1 MDKGIFI
8 ILDGLGDNLIKELRY
23 KTPLEDAKK
32 PNIDKLVRY
41 SECGLLYIKERGHVP
56 KCIESNLSLLGYDFK
71 YNELIFKALIYKEL
85 KENQFLVEI
94 ESKEEPKIKDIY
106 DIIKYK
112 DNDYILIFDNYD
124 KEIIEKLKKYKI
136 KNKTIYKDL
145 NKKDLFEKKYKV
157 KALYLSS
164 SPIHLSIAK
173 YLKIDYEKPLGTTGK
188 SDENLFSFSEYAIAN
203 RNKYDIIFIHIRA
216 PDILS
221 HLKNPFKKKKI
232 IEEIDE
238 YLIKRIKEYFDAILI
253 TGDHS
258 TSSIKGRH
266 ISDPVPVMIYSKYSR
281 YGFVKNFSE
290 RKCIKGTLGLLNS
303 KDIIK
308 IFIDRLK

>member
-1 MDKGIFI
+1 MDKGVFI

-23 KTPLEDAKK
+23 KTPLEDAEK
-32 PNIDKLVRY
+32 PNIDKLARY
-41 SECGLLYIKERGHVP
+41 SECGLLYTKERGHVP
-56 KCIESNLSLLGYDFK
+56 RCIESNLSLLGYDIK
-71 YNELIFKALIYKEL
+71 YNEIIFKALIYKEL
-85 KENQFLVEI
+85 KENQFLIEI
-94 ESKEEPKIKDIY
+94 ESKEEPKIEGEY

-136 KNKTIYKDL
+136 KNKAIYKGL
-145 NKKDLFEKKYKV
+145 NKKYLFESKYKV

-188 SDENLFSFSEYAIAN
+188 SNENLFSFSEYAIAN

-221 HLKNPFKKKKI
+221 HLKNPFRKKKI

-238 YLIKRIKEYFDAILI
+238 YLVKRIKEYFDAILI

-290 RKCIKGTLGLLNS
+290 RKCVKGTLGILNS

>member
-1 MDKGIFI
+1 MDKGVFI

-23 KTPLEDAKK
+23 KTPLEDAEK
-32 PNIDKLVRY
+32 PNIDKLARY
-41 SECGLLYIKERGHVP
+41 SECGLLYTKERGHVP
-56 KCIESNLSLLGYDFK
+56 KCIEANLSLLGYDFK
-71 YNELIFKALIYKEL
+71 YNEIIFKSLIYKEL
-85 KENQFLVEI
+85 KENQFLIEI
-94 ESKEEPKIKDIY
+94 ESKEEPKIEGEY
-106 DIIKYK
+106 YIIKYK

-124 KEIIEKLKKYKI
+124 KEIIEKLKKYEI
-136 KNKTIYKDL
+136 KNKTIYKGL
-145 NKKDLFEKKYKV
+145 NKKDLFENKYKV

-164 SPIHLSIAK
+164 SLIHLSIAK
-173 YLKIDYEKPLGTTGK
+173 YLKIDHEKPLGTTGK
-188 SDENLFSFSEYAIAN
+188 SNENLFSFSEYAIAN

-221 HLKNPFKKKKI
+221 HLKNPFRKKKI
-232 IEEIDE
+232 IEEIDK
-238 YLIKRIKEYFDAILI
+238 YLVKRIKEYFDVILI

-266 ISDPVPVMIYSKYSR
+266 ISDPVPVMVYSKYSR

-290 RKCIKGTLGLLNS
+290 RKCVKGTLGILNS

>member
-8 ILDGLGDNLIKELRY
+8 ILDGLGDNLIKELRH

-32 PNIDKLVRY
+32 QNIDRLVRY
-41 SECGLLYIKERGHVP
+41 SECGLLYIKERGHIS

-71 YNELIFKALIYKEL
+71 YNELIFKALVYKEL

-94 ESKEEPKIKDIY
+94 ESREYPKIEDIY

-112 DNDYILIFDNYD
+112 DNNYILIFDNYN
-124 KEIIEKLKKYKI
+124 KETIEKLKKYKI
-136 KNKTIYKDL
+136 KNKTIYKGL
-145 NKKDLFEKKYKV
+145 NKKDLFENKYKV

-173 YLKIDYEKPLGTTGK
+173 YLKIDYEKPFGTTGK
-188 SDENLFSFSEYAIAN
+188 INENLFSFSEYAIAN

-216 PDILS
+216 LDILS
-221 HLKNPFKKKKI
+221 HLKEPFKKKKV

-238 YLIKRIKEYFDAILI
+238 YLVKRIKEHFDSILI

-290 RKCIKGTLGLLNS
+290 RKCIKGTLGILNS

>member
-32 PNIDKLVRY
+32 QNIDKLVRY
-41 SECGLLYIKERGHVP
+41 SECGLLYTKERGHVP

-71 YNELIFKALIYKEL
+71 YNEIIFKALIYKEL
-85 KENQFLVEI
+85 KENQFLIEI
-94 ESKEEPKIKDIY
+94 ESKEEPKIDDVY

-124 KEIIEKLKKYKI
+124 KEIIEKLRKYKI

-145 NKKDLFEKKYKV
+145 NKKDFFENKYKV

-188 SDENLFSFSEYAIAN
+188 VDENLFSFSEYAIAN

-221 HLKNPFKKKKI
+221 HLKKPFKKKKV

-290 RKCIKGTLGLLNS
+290 RKCIKGTLGILNS

>member
-23 KTPLEDAKK
+23 KTPLEDAEKL
-32 PNIDKLVRY
+32 NIDKLVRY
-41 SECGLLYIKERGHVP
+41 SECGLLYTKERGHVP

-71 YNELIFKALIYKEL
+71 YNEIIFKALIYKEL
-85 KENQFLVEI
+85 KENQFLIEI
-94 ESKEEPKIKDIY
+94 ESKEEPKIKEEY

-136 KNKTIYKDL
+136 KNKTIYKNL
-145 NKKDLFEKKYKV
+145 NKKDFFENKYKV

-188 SDENLFSFSEYAIAN
+188 IDENLFSFSEYAIAN
-203 RNKYDIIFIHIRA
+203 RNKYDIVFIHIRA

-221 HLKNPFKKKKI
+221 HLKEPFKKKKV

-238 YLIKRIKEYFDAILI
+238 YLVKRIKEYFDAILI

-290 RKCIKGTLGLLNS
+290 RKCIKGTLGILNS

>member
-32 PNIDKLVRY
+32 ENIDKLARY
-41 SECGLLYIKERGHVP
+41 SECGLLYTKERGHVP
-56 KCIESNLSLLGYDFK
+56 RCIESNLSLLGYDFK

-85 KENQFLVEI
+85 KENQFLIEI
-94 ESKEEPKIKDIY
+94 KSKEEPKIEDVY

-136 KNKTIYKDL
+136 KNKIIYKDL
-145 NKKDLFEKKYKV
+145 NKKDLFENKYKV

-188 SDENLFSFSEYAIAN
+188 INENLFSFSEYAIAN

-290 RKCIKGTLGLLNS
+290 RKCIKGTLGILNS

>member
-8 ILDGLGDNLIKELRY
+8 ILDGLGDNLIKELRH

-32 PNIDKLVRY
+32 QNIDRLVRY
-41 SECGLLYIKERGHVP
+41 SECGLLYTKERGHIP

-71 YNELIFKALIYKEL
+71 YNELIFKTLIYKEL
-85 KENQFLVEI
+85 KENQFLIEI
-94 ESKEEPKIKDIY
+94 KSKEEPKINGLH

-136 KNKTIYKDL
+136 KNKTIYKGL
-145 NKKDLFEKKYKV
+145 NKKDLFENKYKIKV
-157 KALYLSS
+157 LYLSS

-173 YLKIDYEKPLGTTGK
+173 YLKIDYEKPFGTTGK
-188 SDENLFSFSEYAIAN
+188 INENLFSFSEYAIAN

-221 HLKNPFKKKKI
+221 HLKEPFKKKKI

-238 YLIKRIKEYFDAILI
+238 YLIKRIKEYFDSILI

-290 RKCIKGTLGLLNS
+290 RKCIKGTLGILNS
-303 KDIIK
+303 KDIMK
-308 IFIDRLK
+308 IFIDRLE

>member
-1 MDKGIFI
+1 MDKGVFI

-32 PNIDKLVRY
+32 QNIDKLVRY
-41 SECGLLYIKERGHVP
+41 SECGLLYTKERGHVP

-85 KENQFLVEI
+85 KENQFLIEI
-94 ESKEEPKIKDIY
+94 ESKEDPKIKEEY

-145 NKKDLFEKKYKV
+145 NKKNFFENKYKI

-164 SPIHLSIAK
+164 SPIYLSIAK

-188 SDENLFSFSEYAIAN
+188 IDENLFSFSEYAIAN
-203 RNKYDIIFIHIRA
+203 RNKYDIIFIHIRT

-221 HLKNPFKKKKI
+221 HLKEPFKKKKV

-238 YLIKRIKEYFDAILI
+238 YLVKRIKEYFDAILI

-290 RKCIKGTLGLLNS
+290 RKCIKGTLGILNS

>member
-23 KTPLEDAKK
+23 KTPLEDAEK

-41 SECGLLYIKERGHVP
+41 SECGLLYTKERGHIP
-56 KCIESNLSLLGYDFK
+56 RCIESNLSLLGYDFK

-85 KENQFLVEI
+85 KENQFLIEI
-94 ESKEEPKIKDIY
+94 KSKEEPKIKDIY

-145 NKKDLFEKKYKV
+145 NKKDFFENKYKV

-188 SDENLFSFSEYAIAN
+188 INENLFSFSEYAIAN

-238 YLIKRIKEYFDAILI
+238 YLIKKIKEYFDLILI

-290 RKCIKGTLGLLNS
+290 RKCIKGTLGILNS

>member
-32 PNIDKLVRY
+32 QNIDKLVRY

-56 KCIESNLSLLGYDFK
+56 RCIESNLSLLGYDFK

-85 KENQFLVEI
+85 KENQFLIEI
-94 ESKEEPKIKDIY
+94 ESKEEPKIKEEY

-136 KNKTIYKDL
+136 KNKTIYKNL
-145 NKKDLFEKKYKV
+145 NKKDFFENKYKV

-188 SDENLFSFSEYAIAN
+188 IDENLFSFSEYAIAN

-221 HLKNPFKKKKI
+221 HLKEPFKKKKV

-238 YLIKRIKEYFDAILI
+238 YLVKRIKEYFDAILI

-290 RKCIKGTLGLLNS
+290 RKCIKGTLGILNS

>member
-1 MDKGIFI
+1 MDKGVFI

-32 PNIDKLVRY
+32 QNIDKLVRY
-41 SECGLLYIKERGHVP
+41 SECGLLYIKERGHIP
-56 KCIESNLSLLGYDFK
+56 RCIEANLSLLGYDFK
-71 YNELIFKALIYKEL
+71 YNELIFKSLIYKEL
-85 KENQFLVEI
+85 KENQFLIEI
-94 ESKEEPKIKDIY
+94 ESKEDPKIEDIY

-112 DNDYILIFDNYD
+112 DNNYILIFDNYD

-136 KNKTIYKDL
+136 KNKTIYKSL
-145 NKKDLFEKKYKV
+145 NKKDLFENKYKV

-164 SPIHLSIAK
+164 SLIHLSIAK

-188 SDENLFSFSEYAIAN
+188 SNENLFSFSEYAIAN

-238 YLIKRIKEYFDAILI
+238 YLIKRIKEYFDVILI

-266 ISDPVPVMIYSKYSR
+266 ISDSVPVMIYSKYSR

-290 RKCIKGTLGLLNS
+290 RKCIKGTLGILNS

>member
-8 ILDGLGDNLIKELRY
+8 ILDGLGDNLIKELRH

-32 PNIDKLVRY
+32 QNIDRLVRY
-41 SECGLLYIKERGHVP
+41 SECGLLYKKERGHIP

-71 YNELIFKALIYKEL
+71 YNELIFKTLIYKEL
-85 KENQFLVEI
+85 KENQFLIEI
-94 ESKEEPKIKDIY
+94 KSKEEPKINGLH

-136 KNKTIYKDL
+136 KNKIIYKDL
-145 NKKDLFEKKYKV
+145 NKKDLFENKYKI

-188 SDENLFSFSEYAIAN
+188 INENLFSFSEYAIAN

-221 HLKNPFKKKKI
+221 HLKEPFKKKKV

-238 YLIKRIKEYFDAILI
+238 YLVKRIKEYFDSILI

-290 RKCIKGTLGLLNS
+290 RKCIKGTLGILNS

>member
-32 PNIDKLVRY
+32 QNIDKLVRY
-41 SECGLLYIKERGHVP
+41 SECGLLYIKERGHIP
-56 KCIESNLSLLGYDFK
+56 RCIESNLSLLGYDFK

-85 KENQFLVEI
+85 KENRFLIEI
-94 ESKEEPKIKDIY
+94 ESKEEPKIKEEY

-145 NKKDLFEKKYKV
+145 NKKDFFENKYKV

-188 SDENLFSFSEYAIAN
+188 IDENLFSFSEYAIAN
-203 RNKYDIIFIHIRA
+203 RNKYDIIFIHIRV

-221 HLKNPFKKKKI
+221 HLKEPFKKKKV

-238 YLIKRIKEYFDAILI
+238 YLVKRIKEYFDAILI

-290 RKCIKGTLGLLNS
+290 RKCIKGTLGILNS

-308 IFIDRLK
+308 IIILIYQ

>member
-32 PNIDKLVRY
+32 QNIDRLVRY
-41 SECGLLYIKERGHVP
+41 SECGLLYTKERGHIP
-56 KCIESNLSLLGYDFK
+56 RCIESNLSLLGYDLK
-71 YNELIFKALIYKEL
+71 YNELIFKTLIYKEL
-85 KENQFLVEI
+85 KENQFLIEI
-94 ESKEEPKIKDIY
+94 KSKEEPKIDDVH

-136 KNKTIYKDL
+136 KNKIIYKDL
-145 NKKDLFEKKYKV
+145 NKKDLFENKYKI

-173 YLKIDYEKPLGTTGK
+173 YLKIDYGKPFGTTGK
-188 SDENLFSFSEYAIAN
+188 INENLFSFSEYAIAN

-221 HLKNPFKKKKI
+221 HLKEPFKKKKV

-238 YLIKRIKEYFDAILI
+238 YLVKRIKEYFDAILI

-290 RKCIKGTLGLLNS
+290 RKCIKGTLGILNS

>member
-8 ILDGLGDNLIKELRY
+8 ILDGLGDNLIKELRH

-32 PNIDKLVRY
+32 QNINRLVRY
-41 SECGLLYIKERGHVP
+41 SECGLLYTKERGHIP

-71 YNELIFKALIYKEL
+71 YNELIFKTLIYREL
-85 KENQFLVEI
+85 KENQFLIEI
-94 ESKEEPKIKDIY
+94 KSKEEPKINGLN

-124 KEIIEKLKKYKI
+124 KEIIEKLNKYKI
-136 KNKTIYKDL
+136 KNKIIYKDL
-145 NKKDLFEKKYKV
+145 NKKYLFENKYKI

-188 SDENLFSFSEYAIAN
+188 INENLFSFSEYAIAN

-221 HLKNPFKKKKI
+221 HLKEPFKKKKV

-238 YLIKRIKEYFDAILI
+238 YLVKRIKEYFDSILI

-266 ISDPVPVMIYSKYSR
+266 ILDPIPVMIYSKYSR

-290 RKCIKGTLGLLNS
+290 RKCIKGTLGILNS

>member
-23 KTPLEDAKK
+23 KTPLEDAEKS
-32 PNIDKLVRY
+32 NIDKLVRY
-41 SECGLLYIKERGHVP
+41 SECGLLYTKERGHIP
-56 KCIESNLSLLGYDFK
+56 RCIESNLSLLGYDFK

-94 ESKEEPKIKDIY
+94 ESKEEPKIDGVY

-112 DNDYILIFDNYD
+112 DNDYILVFDNYD
-124 KEIIEKLKKYKI
+124 KEIIEKLRKYKI

-145 NKKDLFEKKYKV
+145 NKKDFFENKYKV

-164 SPIHLSIAK
+164 SSIHLSIAK

-188 SDENLFSFSEYAIAN
+188 INENLFSFSEDAIAN

-238 YLIKRIKEYFDAILI
+238 YLVKRIKEYFDAILI

-290 RKCIKGTLGLLNS
+290 RKCIKGTLGILNS

>member
-1 MDKGIFI
+1 MDKGVFI

-23 KTPLEDAKK
+23 KTPLEDAEK
-32 PNIDKLVRY
+32 PNIDKLARY
-41 SECGLLYIKERGHVP
+41 SECGLLYTKERGHVP
-56 KCIESNLSLLGYDFK
+56 KCIEANLSLLGYDFK
-71 YNELIFKALIYKEL
+71 YNEIIFKSLIYKEL
-85 KENQFLVEI
+85 KENQFLIEI
-94 ESKEEPKIKDIY
+94 ESKEEPKIEGEY
-106 DIIKYK
+106 YIIKYK

-124 KEIIEKLKKYKI
+124 KEIIEKLKKYEI
-136 KNKTIYKDL
+136 KNKTIYKGL
-145 NKKDLFEKKYKV
+145 NKKDLFENKYKV

-164 SPIHLSIAK
+164 SLIHLSIAK
-173 YLKIDYEKPLGTTGK
+173 YLKIDHEKPLGTTGK
-188 SDENLFSFSEYAIAN
+188 SNENLFSFSEYAIAN
-203 RNKYDIIFIHIRA
+203 RNKYDIIFIHIRT

-221 HLKNPFKKKKI
+221 HLKNPFRKKKI
-232 IEEIDE
+232 IEEIDQ
-238 YLIKRIKEYFDAILI
+238 YLVKRIKEYFDAILI

-281 YGFVKNFSE
+281 YGLVKNFSE
-290 RKCIKGTLGLLNS
+290 RKCIKGTLGILNS

>member
-1 MDKGIFI
+1 MDKGVFI

-32 PNIDKLVRY
+32 QNIDKLVRY

-56 KCIESNLSLLGYDFK
+56 RCIESNLSLLGYDFK

-85 KENQFLVEI
+85 KENQFLIEI
-94 ESKEEPKIKDIY
+94 ESKEEPKIKEEY

-136 KNKTIYKDL
+136 KNKAIYKDL
-145 NKKDLFEKKYKV
+145 NKKDFFENKYKV

-188 SDENLFSFSEYAIAN
+188 SNENLFSFSEYAIAN

-221 HLKNPFKKKKI
+221 HLKEPFKKKKV

-238 YLIKRIKEYFDAILI
+238 YLVKRIKEYFDAILI

-290 RKCIKGTLGLLNS
+290 RKCIKGTLGILNS

>member
-1 MDKGIFI
+1 MDKGVFI

-32 PNIDKLVRY
+32 QNIDKLVRY
-41 SECGLLYIKERGHVP
+41 SECGLLYTKERGHVP
-56 KCIESNLSLLGYDFK
+56 RCIESNLSLLGYDFK
-71 YNELIFKALIYKEL
+71 YNEIIFKALIYKEL
-85 KENQFLVEI
+85 KENQFLIEI
-94 ESKEEPKIKDIY
+94 ESKEEPKIEGEY

-112 DNDYILIFDNYD
+112 DNDYILIFDKYD
-124 KEIIEKLKKYKI
+124 KKIFEKLKKYTI
-136 KNKTIYKDL
+136 KNKTIYKGL
-145 NKKDLFEKKYKV
+145 NKKDLFENKYKV

-188 SDENLFSFSEYAIAN
+188 SNENLFSFSEYAIAN
-203 RNKYDIIFIHIRA
+203 RHKYDIIFIHIRA

-221 HLKNPFKKKKI
+221 HLKNPFRKKKI

-238 YLIKRIKEYFDAILI
+238 YLVKRIKEYFDAILI

-290 RKCIKGTLGLLNS
+290 RKCVKGTLGILNS

>member
-32 PNIDKLVRY
+32 QNIDKLVRY
-41 SECGLLYIKERGHVP
+41 SECGLLYIKERGHIP
-56 KCIESNLSLLGYDFK
+56 RCIESNLSLLGYDFK
-71 YNELIFKALIYKEL
+71 YNELIFKALVYKEL
-85 KENQFLVEI
+85 KENQFLIEI
-94 ESKEEPKIKDIY
+94 ESKEDPKIEDIY

-112 DNDYILIFDNYD
+112 DNNYILIFNNYN
-124 KEIIEKLKKYKI
+124 KETIEKLKKYKI
-136 KNKTIYKDL
+136 KNKTIYKSL
-145 NKKDLFEKKYKV
+145 NKKDLFENKYKV

-188 SDENLFSFSEYAIAN
+188 INENLFSFSEYAIAN

-238 YLIKRIKEYFDAILI
+238 YLIKRIKEYFDVILI

-290 RKCIKGTLGLLNS
+290 RKCIKGTLGILNS

>member
-1 MDKGIFI
+1 
-8 ILDGLGDNLIKELRY
+8 
-23 KTPLEDAKK
+23 
-32 PNIDKLVRY
+32 
-41 SECGLLYIKERGHVP
+41 
-56 KCIESNLSLLGYDFK
+56 
-71 YNELIFKALIYKEL
+71 
-85 KENQFLVEI
+85 
-94 ESKEEPKIKDIY
+94 
-106 DIIKYK
+106 IKYK

-136 KNKTIYKDL
+136 KNKTIYRDL
-145 NKKDLFEKKYKV
+145 NKKDLFENKYKI

-188 SDENLFSFSEYAIAN
+188 INENLFSFSEYAIAN

-221 HLKNPFKKKKI
+221 HLKEPFKKKKV

-238 YLIKRIKEYFDAILI
+238 YLVKRIKEYFDSILI

-290 RKCIKGTLGLLNS
+290 RKCIKGTLGILNS

>member
-32 PNIDKLVRY
+32 QNIDKLVRY
-41 SECGLLYIKERGHVP
+41 SECGLLYTKERGYIP

-85 KENQFLVEI
+85 KENQFLIEI
-94 ESKEEPKIKDIY
+94 ESKEEPKIKEEY

-136 KNKTIYKDL
+136 KNKIIYKDL
-145 NKKDLFEKKYKV
+145 NKKDFFEKKYKV

-173 YLKIDYEKPLGTTGK
+173 YLKIDYEKPFGTTGK
-188 SDENLFSFSEYAIAN
+188 INENLFSFSEYAIAN

-221 HLKNPFKKKKI
+221 HLKEPFKKKKV

-238 YLIKRIKEYFDAILI
+238 YLVKRIKEYFDSILI

-290 RKCIKGTLGLLNS
+290 RKCIKGTLGILNS

>member
-41 SECGLLYIKERGHVP
+41 SECGLLYIKERGHIP
-56 KCIESNLSLLGYDFK
+56 GCIESNLSLLGYDFK
-71 YNELIFKALIYKEL
+71 YDELIFKALIYKEL
-85 KENQFLVEI
+85 KENQFLIEI
-94 ESKEEPKIKDIY
+94 ESKKDPKIKDIY

-145 NKKDLFEKKYKV
+145 NKKDFFENKYKV

-188 SDENLFSFSEYAIAN
+188 SNENLFSFSEYAIAN

-290 RKCIKGTLGLLNS
+290 RKCIKGTLGILNS

>member
-1 MDKGIFI
+1 MDKGVFI

-23 KTPLEDAKK
+23 KTPLEDAEK
-32 PNIDKLVRY
+32 PNIDKLARY
-41 SECGLLYIKERGHVP
+41 SECGLLYTKERGRVP
-56 KCIESNLSLLGYDFK
+56 RCIESNLSLLGYDIK
-71 YNELIFKALIYKEL
+71 YNEIIFKALIYKEL
-85 KENQFLVEI
+85 KENQFLIEI
-94 ESKEEPKIKDIY
+94 ESKEEPKIEGEY

-124 KEIIEKLKKYKI
+124 KEIIEKLKKYTI
-136 KNKTIYKDL
+136 KNKTIYKGL
-145 NKKDLFEKKYKV
+145 NKKDLFENKYKV

-188 SDENLFSFSEYAIAN
+188 SNENLFSFSEYAIAN

-221 HLKNPFKKKKI
+221 HLKNPFRKKKI

-238 YLIKRIKEYFDAILI
+238 YLVKRIKEYFDATLI

-290 RKCIKGTLGLLNS
+290 RKCVKGTLGILNS

>member
-71 YNELIFKALIYKEL
+71 YDELIFKALIYKEL
-85 KENQFLVEI
+85 KENQFLIEI
-94 ESKEEPKIKDIY
+94 ESKKEPKIEDIY

-124 KEIIEKLKKYKI
+124 KEIIEKLRKYKI
-136 KNKTIYKDL
+136 KNKTIYMGL
-145 NKKDLFEKKYKV
+145 NKKDFFKNKYKV
-157 KALYLSS
+157 RALYLSS

-188 SDENLFSFSEYAIAN
+188 SNENLFSFSEYAIAN

-266 ISDPVPVMIYSKYSR
+266 ISDPVPVMVYSKYSR

-290 RKCIKGTLGLLNS
+290 RKCIKGTLGILNS

-308 IFIDRLK
+308 IFIDKLK

>member
-32 PNIDKLVRY
+32 QNIDKLVRY
-41 SECGLLYIKERGHVP
+41 SECGLLYTKERGHIP
-56 KCIESNLSLLGYDFK
+56 RCIESNLSLLGYDFK

-85 KENQFLVEI
+85 KENQFLIEI
-94 ESKEEPKIKDIY
+94 ESKEEPKIKEEY

-112 DNDYILIFDNYD
+112 NNDYILIFDNYD

-145 NKKDLFEKKYKV
+145 NKKDFFENKYKV

-188 SDENLFSFSEYAIAN
+188 IDENLFSFSEYAIAN

-216 PDILS
+216 LDILS
-221 HLKNPFKKKKI
+221 HLKEPFKKKKV

-238 YLIKRIKEYFDAILI
+238 YLVKRIKEYFDAILI

-290 RKCIKGTLGLLNS
+290 RKCIKGTLGILNS

>member
-8 ILDGLGDNLIKELRY
+8 ILDGLGDNLIKELRH

-32 PNIDKLVRY
+32 QNIDKLVRY
-41 SECGLLYIKERGHVP
+41 SECGLLYTKERGHIP
-56 KCIESNLSLLGYDFK
+56 RCIESNLSLLGYDFK
-71 YNELIFKALIYKEL
+71 YNELIFKTSIYKEL
-85 KENQFLVEI
+85 KENQFLIEI
-94 ESKEEPKIKDIY
+94 ESKEEPKINGLH

-136 KNKTIYKDL
+136 KNKTIYRGL
-145 NKKDLFEKKYKV
+145 NKKDLFENKYKIKV
-157 KALYLSS
+157 LYLSS

-173 YLKIDYEKPLGTTGK
+173 YLKIDYEKPFGTTGK
-188 SDENLFSFSEYAIAN
+188 INENLFSFSEYAIAN

-221 HLKNPFKKKKI
+221 HLKEPFKKKKV

-238 YLIKRIKEYFDAILI
+238 YLVKRIKEYFDSILI

-266 ISDPVPVMIYSKYSR
+266 LSDPIPVMIYSKYSR

-290 RKCIKGTLGLLNS
+290 RKCIKGTLGILNS

>member
-8 ILDGLGDNLIKELRY
+8 ILDGLGDNLIKDLRH

-32 PNIDKLVRY
+32 QNIDKLVRY
-41 SECGLLYIKERGHVP
+41 SECGLLYTKERGHIP
-56 KCIESNLSLLGYDFK
+56 RCIESNLSLLGYDFK
-71 YNELIFKALIYKEL
+71 YNELIFKTSIYKEL
-85 KENQFLVEI
+85 KENQFLIEI
-94 ESKEEPKIKDIY
+94 KSKEEPKINGLH

-136 KNKTIYKDL
+136 KNKTIYRGL
-145 NKKDLFEKKYKV
+145 NKKDLFENKYKIKV
-157 KALYLSS
+157 LYLSS

-173 YLKIDYEKPLGTTGK
+173 YLKIDYEKPFGTTGK
-188 SDENLFSFSEYAIAN
+188 INENLFSFSEYAIAN

-221 HLKNPFKKKKI
+221 HLKEPFKKKKV

-238 YLIKRIKEYFDAILI
+238 YLVKRIKEYFDSILI

-266 ISDPVPVMIYSKYSR
+266 LSDPIPVMIYSKYSR

-290 RKCIKGTLGLLNS
+290 RKCIKGTLGILNS

>member
-1 MDKGIFI
+1 MDKGVFI
-8 ILDGLGDNLIKELRY
+8 ILDGLGDNLIKDLRY

-32 PNIDKLVRY
+32 QNIDKLVRY
-41 SECGLLYIKERGHVP
+41 SECGLLYIKERGHIP
-56 KCIESNLSLLGYDFK
+56 RCIESNLSLLGYDFK
-71 YNELIFKALIYKEL
+71 YNELIFKALVYKEL
-85 KENQFLVEI
+85 KENQFLIEI
-94 ESKEEPKIKDIY
+94 ESKEYPKIEDIY

-112 DNDYILIFDNYD
+112 DNNYILIFDNYN
-124 KEIIEKLKKYKI
+124 KETIEKLKKYKI
-136 KNKTIYKDL
+136 KNKTIYKGL
-145 NKKDLFEKKYKV
+145 NKEDLFENKYKL

-188 SDENLFSFSEYAIAN
+188 SNENLFSFSEYAIAN

-221 HLKNPFKKKKI
+221 HLKNPFKKKKM

-238 YLIKRIKEYFDAILI
+238 YLIKRIKEYFDLILI

-290 RKCIKGTLGLLNS
+290 RKCIKGTLGILNS

>member
-32 PNIDKLVRY
+32 QNIDKLVRY
-41 SECGLLYIKERGHVP
+41 SECGLLYTKERGHVP

-85 KENQFLVEI
+85 KENQFLIEI
-94 ESKEEPKIKDIY
+94 ESKEEPKIKEEY

-145 NKKDLFEKKYKV
+145 NKKDFFENKYKV

-188 SDENLFSFSEYAIAN
+188 SNENLFSFSEYAIAN

-290 RKCIKGTLGLLNS
+290 RKCIKGTLGILNS

>member
-8 ILDGLGDNLIKELRY
+8 ILDGLGDNLIKELRH

-32 PNIDKLVRY
+32 QNIDRLVRY
-41 SECGLLYIKERGHVP
+41 SECGLLYIKERGHIS

-71 YNELIFKALIYKEL
+71 YNELIFKALVYKEL

-94 ESKEEPKIKDIY
+94 ESREYPKIEDIY

-112 DNDYILIFDNYD
+112 DNNYILIFDNYN
-124 KEIIEKLKKYKI
+124 KETIEKLKKYKI
-136 KNKTIYKDL
+136 KNKTIYKGL
-145 NKKDLFEKKYKV
+145 NKKDLFENKYKV

-173 YLKIDYEKPLGTTGK
+173 YLKIDYEKPFGTTGK
-188 SDENLFSFSEYAIAN
+188 INENLFSFSEYAIAN

-216 PDILS
+216 LDILS
-221 HLKNPFKKKKI
+221 HLKEPFKKKKV

-238 YLIKRIKEYFDAILI
+238 YLVKRIKEHFDVILI

-290 RKCIKGTLGLLNS
+290 RKCIKGTLGILNS

>member
-1 MDKGIFI
+1 MDKGVFI

-23 KTPLEDAKK
+23 KTPLEDAEK

-41 SECGLLYIKERGHVP
+41 SECGLLYIKERGHIP

-71 YNELIFKALIYKEL
+71 YDELIFKALIYKEL
-85 KENQFLVEI
+85 KENQFLIEI
-94 ESKEEPKIKDIY
+94 ESKEEPKIEDIY

-124 KEIIEKLKKYKI
+124 KEIIEKLRKYKI

-145 NKKDLFEKKYKV
+145 NKKDLFKNKYKV

-188 SDENLFSFSEYAIAN
+188 SNENLFSFSEYAIAN

-216 PDILS
+216 LDILS

-290 RKCIKGTLGLLNS
+290 RKCIKGTLGILNS

>member
-32 PNIDKLVRY
+32 QNIDKLVRF
-41 SECGLLYIKERGHVP
+41 SECGLLYIKERGHIP

-85 KENQFLVEI
+85 KENQFLIEI

-124 KEIIEKLKKYKI
+124 KEIIKKLKKYKI

-145 NKKDLFEKKYKV
+145 DKKDFFENKYKV

-188 SDENLFSFSEYAIAN
+188 SNENLFSFSEYAIAN

-221 HLKNPFKKKKI
+221 HLKNPFKKKKV

-290 RKCIKGTLGLLNS
+290 RKCIKGTLGILNS

>member
-8 ILDGLGDNLIKELRY
+8 ILDGLGDNLIKELRH

-32 PNIDKLVRY
+32 QNIDRLVRY
-41 SECGLLYIKERGHVP
+41 SECGLLYTKERGHIP

-71 YNELIFKALIYKEL
+71 YNELIFKTLIYKEL
-85 KENQFLVEI
+85 KENQFLIEI
-94 ESKEEPKIKDIY
+94 KSKEEPKINGLH

-136 KNKTIYKDL
+136 KNKIIYKDL
-145 NKKDLFEKKYKV
+145 NKKDLFENKYKI

-188 SDENLFSFSEYAIAN
+188 INENLFSFSEYAIAN

-221 HLKNPFKKKKI
+221 HLKEPFKKKKV

-238 YLIKRIKEYFDAILI
+238 YLVKRIKEYFDSILI

-290 RKCIKGTLGLLNS
+290 RKCIKGTLGILNS

>member
-1 MDKGIFI
+1 MDKGVFI

-32 PNIDKLVRY
+32 QNIDKLVRY
-41 SECGLLYIKERGHVP
+41 SECGLLYIKERGYIP
-56 KCIESNLSLLGYDFK
+56 RCIEANLSLLGYDFK
-71 YNELIFKALIYKEL
+71 YNELIFKTLIYKEL
-85 KENQFLVEI
+85 KENQFLIEI
-94 ESKEEPKIKDIY
+94 ESKEDPKIEDIY

-112 DNDYILIFDNYD
+112 DNNYILIFDNYD

-136 KNKTIYKDL
+136 KNKTIHKSL
-145 NKKDLFEKKYKV
+145 NKKDLFENKYKV

-164 SPIHLSIAK
+164 SLIHLSIAK

-188 SDENLFSFSEYAIAN
+188 SNENLFSFSEYAIAN

-290 RKCIKGTLGLLNS
+290 RKCIKGTLGILNS

>member
-1 MDKGIFI
+1 MDKGVFI

-32 PNIDKLVRY
+32 QNINKLVRY
-41 SECGLLYIKERGHVP
+41 SECGLLYIKERGYIP
-56 KCIESNLSLLGYDFK
+56 RCIESNLSLLGYDFK
-71 YNELIFKALIYKEL
+71 YNELIFKALVYKEL
-85 KENQFLVEI
+85 KENQFLIEI
-94 ESKEEPKIKDIY
+94 ESKEYPKIKDIY

-112 DNDYILIFDNYD
+112 DNDYILVFDNYD

-136 KNKTIYKDL
+136 KNKIIYNGL
-145 NKKDLFEKKYKV
+145 NKEDLFENKYKL

-188 SDENLFSFSEYAIAN
+188 SNENLYSFSEYAIAN

-221 HLKNPFKKKKI
+221 HLKNPFKKKKM

-238 YLIKRIKEYFDAILI
+238 YLIKRIKEYFDLILI

-266 ISDPVPVMIYSKYSR
+266 ISDPVPVMIHSKYSR

-290 RKCIKGTLGLLNS
+290 RKCIKGTLGILNS

>member
-8 ILDGLGDNLIKELRY
+8 ILDGLGDNLIKDLRH

-32 PNIDKLVRY
+32 QNIDRLVRY
-41 SECGLLYIKERGHVP
+41 SECGLLYTKERGHIP
-56 KCIESNLSLLGYDFK
+56 RCIESNLSLLGYDFK
-71 YNELIFKALIYKEL
+71 YNELIFKTSIYKEL
-85 KENQFLVEI
+85 KENQFLIEI
-94 ESKEEPKIKDIY
+94 KSKEEPKINGLH

-136 KNKTIYKDL
+136 KNKTIYKGL
-145 NKKDLFEKKYKV
+145 NKKDLFENKYKIKV
-157 KALYLSS
+157 LYLSS

-173 YLKIDYEKPLGTTGK
+173 YLKIDYEKPFGTTGK
-188 SDENLFSFSEYAIAN
+188 INENLFSFSEYAIAN

-221 HLKNPFKKKKI
+221 HLKEPFKKKKI

-238 YLIKRIKEYFDAILI
+238 YLIKRIKEYFDSILI

-290 RKCIKGTLGLLNS
+290 RKCIKGTLGILNS
-303 KDIIK
+303 KDIMK

>member
-1 MDKGIFI
+1 MDKGVFI
-8 ILDGLGDNLIKELRY
+8 ILDGLGDNLIKDLRY

-32 PNIDKLVRY
+32 QNIDKLVRY
-41 SECGLLYIKERGHVP
+41 SECGLLYIKERGHIP
-56 KCIESNLSLLGYDFK
+56 RCIEANLSLLGYDFK

-85 KENQFLVEI
+85 KEKQFLIEI
-94 ESKEEPKIKDIY
+94 ESKEDPKIEDIY

-112 DNDYILIFDNYD
+112 DNNYILIFDNYN

-136 KNKTIYKDL
+136 KNKTIYKSL
-145 NKKDLFEKKYKV
+145 NKKDLFENKYKV

-164 SPIHLSIAK
+164 SLIHLSIAK

-188 SDENLFSFSEYAIAN
+188 SNENLFSFSEYAIAN

-290 RKCIKGTLGLLNS
+290 RKCIKGTLGVLNS